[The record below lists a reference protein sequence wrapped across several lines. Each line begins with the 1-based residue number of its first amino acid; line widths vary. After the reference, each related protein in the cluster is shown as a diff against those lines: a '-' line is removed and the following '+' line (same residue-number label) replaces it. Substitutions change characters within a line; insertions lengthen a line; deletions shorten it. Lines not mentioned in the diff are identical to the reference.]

1 MNKKLFITTTF
12 ADVAKEL
19 KEAGFKLVEQQNGKW
34 VFLNDRKFSASERGK
49 VVETNI
55 LSF

>member
-34 VFLNDRKFSASERGK
+34 VFLNDRKFSASESGK